1 MVTNYL
7 LPATNIRLAQWR
19 VRWLNEALYFVSSS
33 VLTDSFRLRN
43 RQLLEAANRY
53 LIKFTCPEITTLSS
67 FSGTLMLIL

>member
-7 LPATNIRLAQWR
+7 LPATNMRLAQWR

-43 RQLLEAANRY
+43 RQFLEAAKRY
-53 LIKFTCPEITTLSS
+53 LIEFTCPEITTLSS